1 MGKAECRAPKHKST
15 MPHYFIGTSF
25 GIGPFQGVIIA
36 RPDSVVS
43 VIVIPLTTFT
53 LGSCAGVR
61 DSASVF
67 AENLDTLPMRF
78 PPFLLAIWNHT
89 SPQISTVVLL
99 RQAHKPS
106 FRVVLEDNHSS
117 ICEDRVILEIPIC
130 VFVARLSPR
139 RHFAVFESI
148 GDSQLLTFLVL
159 LNSSHFIVSAC
170 LIGLP
175 MVAAIGYIGEDMTI
189 KPPDCHQISRVRRL
203 SHLL

>member
-1 MGKAECRAPKHKST
+1 VVGDKCRAPKHKST
-15 MPHYFIGTSF
+15 MPHYFMGTSL

-43 VIVIPLTTFT
+43 VIVIPLPTFT

-61 DSASVF
+61 DLASVF

-106 FRVVLEDNHSS
+106 FRSSLRTIILPFAKTVLFSKF
-117 ICEDRVILEIPIC
+117 LF
-130 VFVARLSPR
+130 VFS
-139 RHFAVFESI
+139 
-148 GDSQLLTFLVL
+148 
-159 LNSSHFIVSAC
+159 
-170 LIGLP
+170 
-175 MVAAIGYIGEDMTI
+175 
-189 KPPDCHQISRVRRL
+189 
-203 SHLL
+203 